1 MDYSELY
8 KSDRRFTRYV
18 DVVSK
23 EEGKSIEDTLKL
35 KTVQFVGDMY
45 AVTPDKELIAESN
58 MKSGGC

>member
-45 AVTPDKELIAESN
+45 SVTPDKELIAESN